1 MGLIGCL
8 FLNQVSSV
16 DADPLFLAACIGTK
30 NADNVLENAHKS
42 RICIDMFIEV
52 SVRAL

>member
-8 FLNQVSSV
+8 YLNQVSSV

-30 NADNVLENAHKS
+30 NACSILENAHDD
-42 RICIDMFIEV
+42 RICVDTFIEV